1 MSITGALGSKQVGS
15 PTLASQVHP
24 EWKKSTEEIDDR
36 NSGQEE
42 TFSRRFLN
50 FTSEVSVGGVK
61 YVTDGNSGLFR
72 RVLWL
77 TLVLCGLGFM
87 IFQISGRVKYYM
99 TYPTTVNLKINFN
112 KTMLFPI
119 VTVCNENLIVR
130 SRARKLGK

>member
-1 MSITGALGSKQVGS
+1 MSISGAFRSRQVGS
-15 PTLASQVHP
+15 PSAHQVHP
-24 EWKKSTEEIDDR
+24 AWEKSMEETDDQK
-36 NSGQEE
+36 SEKEE

-61 YVTDGNSGLFR
+61 YVTDDTSGLFR
-72 RVLWL
+72 RLLWL

-87 IFQISGRVKYYM
+87 IYQISNRVEYYM
-99 TYPTTVNLKINFN
+99 TYPTTIDLKINFN